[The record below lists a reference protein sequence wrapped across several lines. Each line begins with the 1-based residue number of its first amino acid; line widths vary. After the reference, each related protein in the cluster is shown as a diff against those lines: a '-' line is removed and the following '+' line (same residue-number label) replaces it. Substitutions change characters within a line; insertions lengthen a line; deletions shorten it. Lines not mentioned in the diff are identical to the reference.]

1 MIPIAR
7 VVLALWLGHASVR
20 VYWAGVSTS
29 GKAPRA
35 LQEKVLTQLGISVG
49 PLGLRLGPAGSSV
62 EASARCDFAGERASC
77 LVSVLDRSA
86 QRRADR
92 RAEIPYRDADD
103 FAQTLALMVVDALVV
118 DLRVVDPGAAP
129 PAVPAEAE
137 PTKDTPAEK
146 PPETPP
152 PPVPAPVPVAPP
164 KPVPEVRAAPAPTAI
179 APVTPSEPGRIV
191 LSLGPAL
198 AIDSDAAPALY
209 GVDMRLLWSRRWLL
223 VGGALKLAGTS
234 TTEKGYGLDFLRTV
248 AGPRLGLVTR
258 HGGLSAD
265 FSAGP
270 GLLVISTNAQPGG
283 SHTLTAFAGMAGVSA
298 SYAFSRSFGLQ
309 LAVDEILPATRQRI
323 TAGPTQVAE
332 FGLLSLEVSF
342 SLAYRI

>member
-1 MIPIAR
+1 VILMAR

-20 VYWAGVSTS
+20 LYWAGVSTS

-62 EASARCDFAGERASC
+62 EASARCDFGGERASC
-77 LVSVLDRSA
+77 FVSVLDRSA
-86 QRRADR
+86 QRRAER

-129 PAVPAEAE
+129 PAAAETE
-137 PTKDTPAEK
+137 PTKDTPTEK
-146 PPETPP
+146 LPETPP
-152 PPVPAPVPVAPP
+152 PPVPVPVAPP
-164 KPVPEVRAAPAPTAI
+164 KPVHEVRAAPAPTPI

-209 GVDMRLLWSRRWLL
+209 GVDVRLLWSRRWLL

-258 HGGLSAD
+258 HGGLTAD
-265 FSAGP
+265 ISAGP
-270 GLLVISTNAQPGG
+270 ALLVISTNAQPGG

-332 FGLLSLEVSF
+332 FGLVSLEVS
-342 SLAYRI
+342 LALVYRM